1 VNTNDDNEDVSLAS
15 LPNVGSL
22 APTLSRRRLLTLA
35 GGSTGFMV
43 VATGSGCGDPTSEP
57 PSGPVGAGNVSAL
70 SVGTMLVLSN
80 VVLGRDA
87 GGVYAMS
94 AVCTHQGCL
103 LGGKRTVVTG
113 LSCPCHGS
121 AFDGNGRVT
130 RGPAARS
137 LQHYA
142 VTIAADGTIT
152 VDGSQLVS
160 DTTRTPA

>member
-1 VNTNDDNEDVSLAS
+1 VHTNDDADVNAGS

-22 APTLSRRRLLTLA
+22 APRLSRRRLLSLA
-35 GGSTGFMV
+35 GGSTGLMLA
-43 VATGSGCGDPTSEP
+43 ATVSGCGEPTGEP
-57 PSGPVGAGNVSAL
+57 PTEPVGAGNVSAL
-70 SVGTMLVLSN
+70 SAGTMLVLSN

-103 LGGKRTVVTG
+103 LGGKRTVAAG

-130 RGPAARS
+130 HGPAGRP

-152 VDGSQLVS
+152 VDGSQPVS
-160 DTTRTPA
+160 DTMRTPA

>member
-1 VNTNDDNEDVSLAS
+1 VHTNDDDDDVNAGS

-22 APTLSRRRLLTLA
+22 APTMSRRRLFSLA
-35 GGSTGFMV
+35 GGSTGLML
-43 VATGSGCGDPTSEP
+43 VATVSGCGDPSGEP
-57 PSGPVGAGNVSAL
+57 PTGPVGAGNVSAL

-103 LGGKRTVVTG
+103 LGGKRTVTAG

-130 RGPAARS
+130 HGPAGRP

-152 VDGSQLVS
+152 VDGSQPVS